1 MLLNKKAAAA
11 VLVLLMIC
19 FSACRIPPA
28 LTEPP
33 SPAPTGPAESMLP
46 GLLPDETAVPSPS
59 PENGRTVSASLCYVT
74 DEGYLLPVVQRI
86 PWEDGIAKAC
96 LARLTGSPELDNELA
111 KQGLSAPIPAG
122 TKVQLAIKDGE
133 ATVRLSALPGL
144 SNARSEQNLF
154 TAIVNT
160 LTAFPSVN
168 TVSITVDGVSGR
180 TANGV
185 SLPVRQGRLA
195 LNAEDGT
202 VQVSGSAK
210 PLTLYFP
217 NAMGSHFIPVTRYSD
232 NDGLYAAISGLARGT
247 ELSGL
252 IGCFPENTLVLGAAI
267 ENGLLTVNLSE
278 DFKKVAETPGLY
290 SLAMQGVLL
299 TAMKYGSVD
308 EVLFT
313 VNGVPFEP

>member
-1 MLLNKKAAAA
+1 MLFNKKTAAA

-28 LTEPP
+28 LTDPTPVPEV
-33 SPAPTGPAESMLP
+33 PAQSMLP
-46 GLLPDETAVPSPS
+46 GFLPDETASPSPS
-59 PENGRTVSASLCYVT
+59 PEGGRTVSATLYYVT

-86 PWEDGIAKAC
+86 PWEEGIAKAC
-96 LARLTGSPELDNELA
+96 LARLTGSPELDNELK

-122 TKVQLAIKDGE
+122 TTVRLSISDGE
-133 ATVRLSALPGL
+133 ATVRLSALPELFG
-144 SNARSEQNLF
+144 ARSEQNLF
-154 TAIVNT
+154 AAIVNT

-168 TVSITVDGVSGR
+168 TVTITADGTDGLTEGG
-180 TANGV
+180 TA
-185 SLPVRQGRLA
+185 LPVRFGSLA
-195 LNAEDGT
+195 LNTEDGT

-217 NAMGSHFIPVTRYSD
+217 NAMGSHFIPVTRYSESG
-232 NDGLYAAISGLARGT
+232 GLYAAVSALVSGT
-247 ELSGL
+247 ELPGL
-252 IGCFPENTLVLGAAI
+252 LSCFPENTLVLGAAI

-278 DFKKVAETPGLY
+278 DFKKIAETPGLY
-290 SLAMQGVLL
+290 SLAMQSVLF

-313 VNGVPFEP
+313 VNGAPFEP